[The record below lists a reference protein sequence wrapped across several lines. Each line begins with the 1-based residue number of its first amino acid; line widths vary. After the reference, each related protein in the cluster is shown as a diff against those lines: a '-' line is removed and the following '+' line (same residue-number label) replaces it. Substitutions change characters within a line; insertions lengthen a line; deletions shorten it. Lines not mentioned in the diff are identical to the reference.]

1 MPYVIDAANKISD
14 LQLKAVTE
22 GQNAV
27 IEFVRTAAEFI
38 DRAHGAP
45 ESVQKLVESVES
57 VVGAPNEFA
66 RSIAQNNNEWAQA
79 WLDFN
84 NRISEVLTLAA
95 ESAADEPTPIKKPTR
110 RAGPRPDRCA
120 LCQRTH

>member
-27 IEFVRTAAEFI
+27 VEFVRTAAEFI
-38 DRAHGAP
+38 DRAPGAP

-57 VVGAPNEFA
+57 GVGAPNEFV

-84 NRISEVLTLAA
+84 NRISEVLTPAA
-95 ESAADEPTPIKKPTR
+95 ESAADEPTPIKKPSSTR
-110 RAGPRPDRCA
+110 GSKA
-120 LCQRTH
+120 

>member
-1 MPYVIDAANKISD
+1 MSYVIDAANKISD

-27 IEFVRTAAEFI
+27 VEFVRTAAEFV
-38 DRAHGAP
+38 DRAPSAP
-45 ESVQKLVESVES
+45 ESVQTLVESVES
-57 VVGAPNEFA
+57 VVGGPTEFV

-84 NRISEVLTLAA
+84 NRIAEVLTAAA
-95 ESAADEPTPIKKPTR
+95 ESAADEPTPIKKPSSAR
-110 RAGPRPDRCA
+110 GSKA
-120 LCQRTH
+120 

>member
-27 IEFVRTAAEFI
+27 VEFVRTAAEFI
-38 DRAHGAP
+38 DRAPSAP
-45 ESVQKLVESVES
+45 ESVQKLVEPIES
-57 VVGAPNEFA
+57 VVGGPNEFV

-84 NRISEVLTLAA
+84 NRISEVLTPAA
-95 ESAADEPTPIKKPTR
+95 ESAADEPTPIKKPSSAR
-110 RAGPRPDRCA
+110 GSKA
-120 LCQRTH
+120 